1 MPINRGCSLEKSH
14 GCAVGGGVGE
24 PGPGEV
30 AVAVATATHSHGQ
43 LGQSVRDL
51 RCDDRDPGPGLDQP
65 PNAAQGDRAAANHD
79 DKPVIHVD
87 FDQVSDRPPMIAKDF
102 PRIRGKS
109 LRDHETAPAR
119 DETRPVKRSWKR
131 RAHDRH
137 SQSPGFAPAGRSSSS
152 PQYAQKNGTRRAP
165 PEVLCP
171 AGLSP
176 RAGLRPRRPRSRQQ
190 HLVGAP
196 GGPRSGD
203 IGPVPGGHGHR
214 AEPGSGGVATI
225 RRRA

>member
-14 GCAVGGGVGE
+14 GCAVGGRVGE

-43 LGQSVRDL
+43 LGQSVEYL
-51 RCDDRDPGPGLDQP
+51 RCYDRDPGPGLDQP

-87 FDQVSDRPPMIAKDF
+87 FDRVSHRSPMIAKDF

-119 DETRPVKRSWKR
+119 DETRPVKRSWKP

-137 SQSPGFAPAGRSSSS
+137 SSRPASPGR
-152 PQYAQKNGTRRAP
+152 
-165 PEVLCP
+165 PES
-171 AGLSP
+171 LS
-176 RAGLRPRRPRSRQQ
+176 
-190 HLVGAP
+190 
-196 GGPRSGD
+196 
-203 IGPVPGGHGHR
+203 
-214 AEPGSGGVATI
+214 
-225 RRRA
+225 RRRGW